1 MPLDLPEWPARAATN
16 LLAADDVLPDLIA
29 WRREGLRTALVTLIH
44 IDGTTPRP
52 LGAQMA
58 VAEDGRFTGYLSGG
72 CLERAVALEAQRA
85 IGDARPRIVRYG
97 KGSPYFDI
105 KLPCG
110 SGLDLHIDPALE
122 TRVLDAAAR
131 LRETR
136 RAFWIETDLATGASR
151 IVDADPSQVPRH
163 ARDGNLFRRAYVPPA
178 KVLLVGGGPL
188 VAAIAHLVSSS
199 GFEIDVAT
207 PDETTLRDLAAL
219 GVPGRPFVEASAAV
233 PETLDAYT
241 AAILAFH
248 EHDWEAPVL
257 AALLR
262 SRCFYIGALGSRT
275 AHAVRQQRLQ
285 ALGFDAAEIARIRSP
300 IGLIPGARGR
310 ATLAVGILAELA
322 AEAKTAG
329 LIP

>member
-1 MPLDLPEWPARAATN
+1 MPLDLPGWPARAATN

-72 CLERAVALEAQRA
+72 CLERAVALEAQRV
-85 IGDARPRIVRYG
+85 IGAAENRTVRYG

-110 SGLDLHIDPALE
+110 SGLDLYVDQSLDTAL
-122 TRVLDAAAR
+122 LDAAAR
-131 LRETR
+131 LRDAR
-136 RAFWIETDLATGASR
+136 AAFWIETNLATGASR
-151 IVDADPSQVPRH
+151 IVEADPDTVPRH
-163 ARDGNLFRRAYVPPA
+163 ARDGDLFRRAFVPPA
-178 KVLLVGGGPL
+178 RVLLVGGGPL
-188 VAAIAHLVSSS
+188 VAAIAHLISSC

-219 GVPGRPFVEASAAV
+219 GVPSRSFVEAAAAV
-233 PETLDAYT
+233 PGKLDAYT

-262 SRCFYIGALGSRT
+262 SRCFYIGALGSKNVHT
-275 AHAVRQQRLQ
+275 MRQQRLT
-285 ALGFDAAEIARIRSP
+285 ALGFDAAETARIRSP
-300 IGLIPGARGR
+300 IGLVPGARGR